1 MKVCNIYRYIR
12 YNKVS
17 NKKNNKALGGE
28 KMKVKEYRVQK
39 GFKQVDIANIL
50 GIKQNTYSDKE
61 RGKTKFTIDEIK
73 LIKELLN
80 VTYDELLS

>member
-1 MKVCNIYRYIR
+1 M
-12 YNKVS
+12 
-17 NKKNNKALGGE
+17 LGGE
-28 KMKVKEYRVQK
+28 IVKVKEYRVKYSYTQNDFAK
-39 GFKQVDIANIL
+39 LL

>member
-1 MKVCNIYRYIR
+1 
-12 YNKVS
+12 
-17 NKKNNKALGGE
+17 
-28 KMKVKEYRVQK
+28 MKVKEYRVKYSYTQK
-39 GFKQVDIANIL
+39 ELAELL

-80 VTYDELLS
+80 VTYDEILS

>member
-1 MKVCNIYRYIR
+1 
-12 YNKVS
+12 
-17 NKKNNKALGGE
+17 
-28 KMKVKEYRVQK
+28 MKVKEYRVKYSYTQK
-39 GFKQVDIANIL
+39 ELAELL

>member
-1 MKVCNIYRYIR
+1 M
-12 YNKVS
+12 
-17 NKKNNKALGGE
+17 LGGE
-28 KMKVKEYRVQK
+28 IVKVKEYRVMK
-39 GFKQVDIANIL
+39 GYTQTEVANLL

-61 RGKTKFTIDEIK
+61 RGKIQFNVKEIK

>member
-1 MKVCNIYRYIR
+1 M
-12 YNKVS
+12 
-17 NKKNNKALGGE
+17 LGGE
-28 KMKVKEYRVQK
+28 VVKVKEYRVMK
-39 GFKQVDIANIL
+39 GYTQTEVANLL

-61 RGKTKFTIDEIK
+61 RGKIQFNVKEIK

>member
-1 MKVCNIYRYIR
+1 M
-12 YNKVS
+12 
-17 NKKNNKALGGE
+17 LGGADV
-28 KMKVKEYRVQK
+28 KVKEYRVMK
-39 GFKQVDIANIL
+39 GYTQTEIANLL

-61 RGKTKFTIDEIK
+61 RGKTHFNIKEIK